1 MCALAI
7 RKGVRETFRCDFL
20 WRHTPSTLPP
30 TWMPR
35 PFKQVTVI
43 FGENKLQKTFNLEY
57 DTSAHTA
64 QELGMVEIRKHL
76 DKLEREN
83 GMPHIELD
91 PQCTDFFPGIRY
103 LIDIP
108 FKHMLTKLSSYPKC
122 KECRRYKW
130 QYHNRRMASR
140 GSCLQ
145 INTFTADRFP
155 YERIV
160 GGPPIEVRA
169 SYRIVDERLSAQH
182 WFEEEEKQSEAT
194 WSVGLITFCVPFS
207 CSISWPY

>member
-1 MCALAI
+1 M
-7 RKGVRETFRCDFL
+7 
-20 WRHTPSTLPP
+20 P
-30 TWMPR
+30 PR
-35 PFKQVTVI
+35 PLKRVTVI
-43 FGENKLQKTFNLEY
+43 FGENKLQKTFKIEY
-57 DTSAHTA
+57 DISADTA

-91 PQCTDFFPGIRY
+91 PQCTDFLPAIR
-103 LIDIP
+103 LSCHRHP
-108 FKHMLTKLSSYPKC
+108 LRHMLTKLSSYPKY
-122 KECRRYKW
+122 KESRRYKW

-160 GGPPIEVRA
+160 GGPPIQVRA
-169 SYRIVDERLSAQH
+169 SCRIVDEGRSAQH
-182 WFEEEEKQSEAT
+182 
-194 WSVGLITFCVPFS
+194 
-207 CSISWPY
+207 